1 MDKSEFYVRLE
12 TALASF
18 DFSPTVTAVKMMQ
31 SSRRVP
37 AFIGAN
43 ISGTQMS
50 MDFEAQFQA
59 MRDLCV
65 SLAFNFTMG
74 QPTVACVLDADSLTA
89 NDKIAFR
96 DVPSTLCA
104 ENGFGGRVTMN
115 RLAAFL
121 AFCCSCF
128 LNRVTLRIS
137 LTPYRVNAA
146 TETVERYLLF
156 DLGLLTWPAGKSFL
170 TGSRGSTICGLSSRA
185 NSVNVCLKTHSAD
198 VRLTPPHNSVLSGW
212 FSPTRQNVL
221 RKWKTLC

>member
-89 NDKIAFR
+89 NDMRF
-96 DVPSTLCA
+96 
-104 ENGFGGRVTMN
+104 VTDTAKDCLS
-115 RLAAFL
+115 R
-121 AFCCSCF
+121 CTQY
-128 LNRVTLRIS
+128 TLRRK
-137 LTPYRVNAA
+137 RVWWSRHDEQAGGLFGILLFVFFESRNAA
-146 TETVERYLLF
+146 NFTHAIQGECRHRDRRKILVVRPWAIDVASRQIVPDRESWLNNLWALKPGKLSQCLF
-156 DLGLLTWPAGKSFL
+156 EDT
-170 TGSRGSTICGLSSRA
+170 
-185 NSVNVCLKTHSAD
+185 
-198 VRLTPPHNSVLSGW
+198 
-212 FSPTRQNVL
+212 
-221 RKWKTLC
+221 